1 MKIKTI
7 LVSQPEPKN
16 DKSPYSELA
25 ENNNLRIDFRPFIKV
40 DGISAKDFRQSR
52 IDILAHTGVIFTS
65 RTAIDHFFR
74 LSEELR
80 LSIPDTMKYF
90 CISEATALY
99 LQKYIV
105 YRKRK
110 IFYGDGK
117 FSNLMTTIKK
127 HKEEKFLVPLS
138 DIHKEEI
145 PKKLEQARIK
155 YTKAI
160 MYRTVCADLS
170 DLSNVNYDMLVF
182 YSPSGIKSLLENFPD
197 FEQNNTQIA
206 TFGPKTA
213 KAVKDAGLK
222 VNVKAPTKDAPS
234 MTMAIDQFINNN
246 QKTKK

>member
-25 ENNNLRIDFRPFIKV
+25 EKNNLKIDFRPFIKV
-40 DGISAKDFRQSR
+40 EGISAKEFRQSR

-74 LSEELR
+74 ISEEMR

-117 FSNLMTTIKK
+117 FGDLMGNIKK

-138 DIHKEEI
+138 DTHKEEI

-155 YTKAI
+155 YTKSI
-160 MYRTVCADLS
+160 MYCTVSADLS
-170 DLSNVNYDMLVF
+170 DLSDVNYDMLVF

-222 VNVKAPTKDAPS
+222 VNVKAPTQDAPS
-234 MTMAIDQFINNN
+234 MTMAIDQFINN
-246 QKTKK
+246 QKK

>member
-25 ENNNLRIDFRPFIKV
+25 DKNNLKIDFRPFIKV
-40 DGISAKDFRQSR
+40 DGVSAKDFRQLR

-74 LSEELR
+74 ICEELR
-80 LSIPDTMKYF
+80 LSVPDTMKYF

-117 FSNLMTTIKK
+117 FGDLMGTIKK
-127 HKEEKFLVPLS
+127 HKDEKFLVPLS
-138 DIHKEEI
+138 DTHKEEI

-160 MYRTVCADLS
+160 MYRTVSADLS
-170 DLSNVNYDMLVF
+170 DLSDVNYDMLVF

-197 FEQNNTQIA
+197 FEQNTTQIA

-213 KAVKDAGLK
+213 KAVKDVGLK

-234 MTMAIDQFINNN
+234 MTMAIDQFISNH
-246 QKTKK
+246 KSKK